1 LGKKGNSG
9 EKKSGRINKNNST
22 GLFSSNNGNP
32 AGNNNEY
39 TAKEKIEQLKEKI
52 QDADYKYYVLAQ
64 PDIDDYSYDMLMKEL
79 ESLEKK
85 YPSLKTEDSPTQR
98 VSGEPINKFRT
109 IRHKYPMLS
118 LSNSYNFEEL
128 VEFDKRVKS
137 ALGEEKYDYVCEL
150 KFDGIAVSVIYE
162 NGKLKTGATRGD
174 GVTGDDITKNL
185 RTIKSIPLS
194 VKSEIYKNFE
204 VRGEVFIKKEDFEKI
219 NEEQELR
226 GEKTFANPRNTAAGT
241 LKLKDSREVLLRPL
255 NLFVYYLRS
264 DDIELKFH
272 YENLKILEGL
282 KFPVNKYYKK
292 LDSIEE
298 VKKYCDR
305 IEEIRDT
312 LPYEIDG
319 VVVKIDSLRQQEVTG
334 NTAKSP
340 KWAIAYKF
348 KAKQKTTKINKITLQ
363 VGRTGTITP
372 VAELQPVLLAGSTI
386 SRATLHNFD
395 EIRRKDIREGD
406 IAVIEKGGDVIPK
419 VVEIIKE
426 KRDTELPEYP
436 IPELCPV
443 CNSKL
448 ERPEGEANIYCV
460 NYFCPA
466 QVQGRIIHFVQRD
479 AMDIQGLGE
488 SITEIFIE
496 KGFLKDITDIYNLK
510 NHRKE
515 LTELERFGEKSIDN
529 LLMSIEQS
537 KEKPFEKV
545 LFALGIRHIG
555 ERTSKILSKS
565 FTGIDKLSSASI
577 DEISSIYEIGPK
589 IAQSVAEFFKDEK
602 SSQLIDK
609 LRKAGLKFQIAV
621 ENISEEKPEFKNKSF
636 VLTGTLGKYTRT
648 QASDLIEKYGGRVSS
663 SVSKKTDYVLAGE
676 EAGSKLE
683 KAKSLGVII
692 LSEKDFEKMLGV

>member
-1 LGKKGNSG
+1 MAKKGNSG
-9 EKKSGRINKNNST
+9 EKKSGRINTNNST
-22 GLFSSNNGNP
+22 GLFSSENGIPSENI
-32 AGNNNEY
+32 NEY
-39 TAKEKIEQLKEKI
+39 TAKGKIEKLKEKI

-85 YPSLKTEDSPTQR
+85 YPSLKTDDSPTQR

-109 IRHKYPMLS
+109 ITHKYPMLS

-137 ALGEEKYDYVCEL
+137 MLGEEKYDYVCEL
-150 KFDGIAVSVIYE
+150 KLDGIAVSIIYE
-162 NGKLKTGATRGD
+162 NGTLKTGATRGD

-185 RTIKSIPLS
+185 RTIKSVPLS
-194 VKSEIYKNFE
+194 VKSEAYKNFE
-204 VRGEVFIKKEDFEKI
+204 VRGEVFIKKEDFDKI

-264 DDIELKFH
+264 DDIELRFH
-272 YENLKILEGL
+272 YENLKILEEL

-292 LDSIEE
+292 LNGIEE
-298 VKKYCDR
+298 VKNYCDR

-319 VVVKIDSLRQQEVTG
+319 VVVKIDSLRQQEVAG

-406 IAVIEKGGDVIPK
+406 TAVIEKGGDVIPK

-426 KRDTELPEYP
+426 KRETDSREYP
-436 IPELCPV
+436 LPELCPV

-448 ERPEGEANIYCV
+448 ERSEGEANIYCV

-510 NHRKE
+510 KHRKE
-515 LTELERFGEKSIDN
+515 LIELERFGEKSIDN

-565 FTGIDKLSSASI
+565 FTSIDKLSSALV
-577 DEISSIYEIGPK
+577 DEISSVYEIGPK
-589 IAQSVAEFFKDEK
+589 IAKSVAEFFKDEK
-602 SSQLIDK
+602 SKQLIDK
-609 LRKAGLKFQIAV
+609 LRKAGLNFQIAG
-621 ENISEEKPEFKNKSF
+621 EKITEEKPEFKTKTF
-636 VLTGTLGKYTRT
+636 VLTGTLEKYTRT

-683 KAKSLGVII
+683 KAKSLGVKI
-692 LSEKDFEKMLGV
+692 LSEEDFEKMLGL